1 MGKMNIV
8 RVILSLAVNL
18 DWPLGQF
25 DVKNAF
31 LHDDLLEEVYIDP
44 SFGVSTKKRQGMQTK
59 KDFVWIEA
67 IVKGMVW

>member
-1 MGKMNIV
+1 MNIV